1 MLELADHILD
11 ISENSVR
18 AGAGVIEICVDED
31 SDLDLLTI
39 KIIDDGCGIKQ
50 EEIKKVQDPFY
61 TTKKVRRVGLGLPLL
76 ADAAKMSGGSMNIES
91 AEGKGTMLTATFQ
104 LGHLDRQPMGNINNA
119 LVILIAGNS
128 GVDFCY
134 EHKRNKKNFRLDTRI
149 IRREIE
155 DVPINHPEVL
165 KYIRSVIEEG
175 LSLIESKA

>member
-31 SDLDLLTI
+31 SDIDLLTI
-39 KIIDDGCGIKQ
+39 EIIDDGCGIKQ
-50 EEIKKVQDPFY
+50 EEIKKIQDPFY

-76 ADAAKMSGGSMNIES
+76 ADAAEMSGGSMNIES
-91 AEGKGTMLTATFQ
+91 AEGKGTSLTATFQ
-104 LGHLDRQPMGNINNA
+104 LGHLDRQPMGNITNA

-128 GVDFCY
+128 DVDFCY
-134 EHKRNKKNFRLDTRI
+134 KHKRDEKNFTLDTRI

-155 DVPINHPEVL
+155 DVPI
-165 KYIRSVIEEG
+165 KS
-175 LSLIESKA
+175 S